1 MMNVIKT
8 DIEGVIIIE
17 PKVFKD
23 NRGYFY
29 ETYNDEEFQNAIGH
43 PISFIQDN
51 ESKSMYGV
59 LRGIHFQDGLMS
71 QAKLVRVTRGKVL
84 DVAVD
89 LRKNSPTYGKWTS
102 VILSARNRRQFFL
115 PKGFGHGFV
124 VLSKTAIFQYKCDE
138 FYCKESEL
146 GIAWDDLT
154 LNIDWGIPKD
164 DIILSEKDKHHES
177 FEEFDKH
184 NLF

>member
-1 MMNVIKT
+1 MKVSKT
-8 DIEGVIIIE
+8 DIDGVLILE
-17 PKVFKD
+17 PTLFKD

-29 ETYNDEEFQNAIGH
+29 ETYNDKEFQNIVH
-43 PISFIQDN
+43 WPVNFVQDN
-51 ESKSMYGV
+51 ESKSSYGV
-59 LRGIHFQDGLMS
+59 LRGIHFQKGFVS

-102 VILSARNRRQFFL
+102 VILSARNRKQFFL

-138 FYCKESEL
+138 YYCKEAEG
-146 GIAWDDLT
+146 GIAWDDPT
-154 LNIDWGIPKD
+154 LNIDWGISKN

-184 NLF
+184 NDF

>member
-1 MMNVIKT
+1 M
-8 DIEGVIIIE
+8 
-17 PKVFKD
+17 
-23 NRGYFY
+23 
-29 ETYNDEEFQNAIGH
+29 
-43 PISFIQDN
+43 
-51 ESKSMYGV
+51 
-59 LRGIHFQDGLMS
+59 
-71 QAKLVRVTRGKVL
+71 VRVTRGKVL

-124 VLSKTAIFQYKCDE
+124 VLSKTAIFQYKCDD
-138 FYCKESEL
+138 FYCKEAEG
-146 GIAWDDLT
+146 GIAWNDPK

-184 NLF
+184 NLFSKIPVSIVTGDDYRETVDRVFAYPVVDILIKPFNERDIKRIVEKTIYRG